1 MHHCLLAAV
10 GKCAVIIATGTG
22 NAQDSEITDALL
34 VEALK
39 GGNVN
44 NDKAGKAVKW
54 VPLDAYSENDTSVS
68 ALSSSSSESTG
79 MVAALVTQREVTSIR
94 WHRKGDYFVTVS
106 PKAGASAVLIHQLS
120 KGNSQQPFS
129 KAKGEAQLACFHP
142 NKPFLFV
149 ASQQHVRVYH
159 LVKQTMVK
167 RLVSGCR
174 WISSLDIHPSGD
186 HLIVGS
192 LDRRMI
198 WFDLDLSNTPYKT
211 LKYVQQVYEY
221 IVYMYML
228 LTNYIYFP
236 LLLCR
241 YHEKALRCVGYHR
254 VILSW
259 QVQLTMASFT
269 CFTAWC
275 TVT

>member
-10 GKCAVIIATGTG
+10 GKCAVILATGTG
-22 NAQDSEITDALL
+22 DAQDSEITDALL
-34 VEALK
+34 VEAIK

-44 NDKAGKAVKW
+44 NTKAEKAVKW
-54 VPLDAYSENDTSVS
+54 IPLTDSKDETSVS
-68 ALSSSSSESTG
+68 VLAKHTG
-79 MVAALVTQREVTSIR
+79 MVAALVTQKEVASVR

-167 RLVSGCR
+167 RKCQ
-174 WISSLDIHPSGD
+174 
-186 HLIVGS
+186 
-192 LDRRMI
+192 RRMI
-198 WFDLDLSNTPYKT
+198 ASCSCRCGCCR
-211 LKYVQQVYEY
+211 
-221 IVYMYML
+221 
-228 LTNYIYFP
+228 
-236 LLLCR
+236 LLLS
-241 YHEKALRCVGYHR
+241 
-254 VILSW
+254 SW
-259 QVQLTMASFT
+259 
-269 CFTAWC
+269 
-275 TVT
+275 